1 LFPGIGTLVN
11 VGTVLLGAT
20 IGVLVGH
27 RLPQR
32 TRDVVTDALGLV
44 TLLIAASTA
53 ASVADPALVDA
64 VGSSAPVLIV
74 LGSLVIGGVVGS
86 LLGVEAALERFGGW
100 LRSRLLRGGGGDD
113 RDRERFV
120 EGFVAASL
128 LFCVGP
134 LTILGSLSDGLG
146 RGADQLY
153 LKAALDGFASIAFAA
168 SFGWGVAAS
177 ALAVLAVQGSLT
189 LVGVVLGDVLPDA
202 HVAALGATG
211 ALMLVGVAIGL
222 LRLRQLP
229 APIPVGDLLPAL
241 VVAPLLT
248 QLVIVAT

>member
-1 LFPGIGTLVN
+1 MFPGIGTLVN
-11 VGTVLLGAT
+11 VLTILVGAT
-20 IGVLVGH
+20 VGVLVGH

-44 TLLIAASTA
+44 TLLIAAATA
-53 ASVADPALVDA
+53 ASVADPALVAA

-74 LGSLVIGGVVGS
+74 LGSLVLGGVVGS
-86 LLGVEAALERFGGW
+86 LLGVESALERFGAW
-100 LRSRLLRGGGGDD
+100 LRGRLLRSGGDR

-120 EGFVAASL
+120 EGFVASSL

-146 RGADQLY
+146 RGADQLF
-153 LKAALDGFASIAFAA
+153 LKSALDGFAAIAFAA

-177 ALAVLAVQGSLT
+177 ALAVLAVQGTLT
-189 LVGVVLGDVLPDA
+189 VAGLLLGDVLPDA

-211 ALMLVGVAIGL
+211 ALLLVGVSIGL
-222 LRLRQLP
+222 LRLRS
-229 APIPVGDLLPAL
+229 IPVGDMLPAL
-241 VVAPLLT
+241 VMAPLFT
-248 QLVIVAT
+248 QLVIVLG